1 MRMRRIRGVSSGNFK
16 GRGGRLIYIR
26 LLMGKAFTVLT
37 LRGFLLLLMDLGD
50 GSGIEAFF
58 VKFERNRFCEHSGVS
73 AYTYIY
79 LLDEIPMLG

>member
-1 MRMRRIRGVSSGNFK
+1 
-16 GRGGRLIYIR
+16 
-26 LLMGKAFTVLT
+26 
-37 LRGFLLLLMDLGD
+37 MDLGD

-79 LLDEIPMLG
+79 LLDEIPMLGLYTFLKVFY